1 MQLCPSVFIS
11 PPPCPPPASQGEES
25 EASLQPKYQVLEP
38 LSACPLALSGVCEMG
53 EGRGEGVI
61 TPPVK

>member
-25 EASLQPKYQVLEP
+25 P
-38 LSACPLALSGVCEMG
+38 LSHERNLRNGGWLGW
-53 EGRGEGVI
+53 GRNYPTSEVI
-61 TPPVK
+61 DKNFEIIFS